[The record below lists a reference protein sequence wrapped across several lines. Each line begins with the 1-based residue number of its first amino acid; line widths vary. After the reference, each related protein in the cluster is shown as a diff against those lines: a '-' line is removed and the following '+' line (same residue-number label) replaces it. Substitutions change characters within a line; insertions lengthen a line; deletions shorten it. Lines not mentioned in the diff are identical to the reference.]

1 MDSVIVRYQEI
12 ALKGRNRPWFVDRL
26 VSNLRAVTADLDV
39 VRVRPLMGRLELV
52 LGPKAD
58 WDKVKQRIAST
69 FGVANFGRASRSSRS
84 IDQLSTSI
92 VETLSTESHG
102 DIKSFRV
109 PARRADKSY
118 ALTSPEIE
126 REVGG
131 RVKTAIGWNVDLVH
145 PDLVIWIE
153 ILPTEAFYSIDKYPG
168 PGGLPSG
175 TSGPVMSLLSGGI
188 DSPVAAYRLMKRG
201 CRVRFVHFHSY
212 PLLSHAS
219 IDKVR
224 ELTQLLTSY
233 QLQSRLYLVAFGD
246 IQRRIV
252 LSAPAPL
259 RVVLYRRFMMRI
271 AQRLARRC
279 RARALVTGE
288 SVGQVA
294 SQTIENLSVINAVV
308 TLPVLRPLVGSDK
321 DEISDESRRL
331 GSYPISIIPDEDC
344 CQLFTPRHPATKA
357 HLDQVEDAESQLA
370 VDEMITEAV
379 DAVEVESFSFPP
391 RDSTG

>member
-1 MDSVIVRYQEI
+1 M
-12 ALKGRNRPWFVDRL
+12 
-26 VSNLRAVTADLDV
+26 
-39 VRVRPLMGRLELV
+39 
-52 LGPKAD
+52 
-58 WDKVKQRIAST
+58 
-69 FGVANFGRASRSSRS
+69 
-84 IDQLSTSI
+84 
-92 VETLSTESHG
+92 
-102 DIKSFRV
+102 
-109 PARRADKSY
+109 
-118 ALTSPEIE
+118 
-126 REVGG
+126 
-131 RVKTAIGWNVDLVH
+131 
-145 PDLVIWIE
+145 
-153 ILPTEAFYSIDKYPG
+153 
-168 PGGLPSG
+168 
-175 TSGPVMSLLSGGI
+175 
-188 DSPVAAYRLMKRG
+188 
-201 CRVRFVHFHSY
+201 
-212 PLLSHAS
+212 
-219 IDKVR
+219 
-224 ELTQLLTSY
+224 
-233 QLQSRLYLVAFGD
+233 QSRLYLVAFGD